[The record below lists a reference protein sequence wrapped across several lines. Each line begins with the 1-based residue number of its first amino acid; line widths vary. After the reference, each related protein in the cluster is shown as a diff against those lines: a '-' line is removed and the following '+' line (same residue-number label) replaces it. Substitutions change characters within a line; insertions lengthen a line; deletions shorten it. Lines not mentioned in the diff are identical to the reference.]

1 MTTKIANPINDYLQ
15 VSKNSTMQK
24 AINYIARLLKKFPIN
39 FQMKLYE
46 IVLKYI
52 PFWLLKRIPCSY
64 SAYLECNFPGKGDVV
79 FDCGAHVGNCAII
92 FSRLV
97 GKTGLVISLE
107 PFEDAFS
114 LLGKRLQRLKLDN
127 VIALN
132 KGVWNQPAQLPV
144 TVLSDSLYSRID
156 PEKISEFSDID
167 KSINVTT
174 IDRVVEELRLKR
186 LDMIKMD
193 IEGAEIEAL
202 EGCAQTLK
210 SLKPCLAV
218 ASYHK
223 RNNEKTFQA
232 VESYLIQKNYAVK
245 TFFPPHLTT
254 CAKYDHNR

>member
-1 MTTKIANPINDYLQ
+1 
-15 VSKNSTMQK
+15 MQK
-24 AINYIARLLKKFPIN
+24 AINYFARLLKKLPIN
-39 FQMKLYE
+39 FQIKLYE

-52 PFWLLKRIPCSY
+52 PFWLLMQIPCSY
-64 SAYLECNFPGKGDVV
+64 STYLKCNVPGKGDMI

-107 PFEDAFS
+107 PFEEAFS
-114 LLGKRLQRLKLDN
+114 LLDKRLQRLKLDN
-127 VIALN
+127 VIAIK
-132 KGVWNQPAQLPV
+132 KGLWNQPLQLPV
-144 TVLSDSLYSRID
+144 TVLYSTLFSRID
-156 PEKISEFSDID
+156 PEKISEFSESDTTI
-167 KSINVTT
+167 KVTT
-174 IDRVVEELRLKR
+174 IDRVVEELKLTR

-202 EGCAQTLK
+202 QGSAHTLET
-210 SLKPCLAV
+210 LVPCLAV

-223 RNNEKTFQA
+223 RNSEKTFQA

-254 CAKYDHNR
+254 CAKYKYDK

>member
-1 MTTKIANPINDYLQ
+1 
-15 VSKNSTMQK
+15 MQK
-24 AINYIARLLKKFPIN
+24 AIKYIASLLKKLPIN
-39 FQMKLYE
+39 FQIKLYE

-52 PFWLLKRIPCSY
+52 PFWLLMRIPCSY
-64 SAYLECNFPGKGDVV
+64 STYLECNFPDKGDVI

-107 PFEDAFS
+107 PFEEAFS
-114 LLGKRLQRLKLDN
+114 LLNERLRRLKLDN
-127 VIALN
+127 VIALK
-132 KGVWNQPAQLPV
+132 KGVWNQPDQLPV
-144 TVLSDSLYSRID
+144 TVLSDTLYSRID
-156 PEKISEFSDID
+156 PEKISEFSASDSTI
-167 KSINVTT
+167 KVTT
-174 IDRVVEELRLKR
+174 IDRVVEELKLTR

-202 EGCAQTLK
+202 QGAAHTLET
-210 SLKPCLAV
+210 LKPCLAV

-232 VESYLIQKNYAVK
+232 VESYLIQKNFAVK

-254 CAKYDHNR
+254 CAKYKYDN